1 MRGSVKAN
9 LIVFFIVAI
18 IAFGISS
25 AFASLTIHEDN
36 DSYKLMPIEN
46 DSFEPEEIYYV
57 PTVIPQNDTNTTN
70 STNTTDIIET
80 ANSTITN
87 ITNDIENTIDTW
99 TESIEDFDL
108 KYKDD

>member
-36 DSYKLMPIEN
+36 DSYKMIPIEN

-57 PTVIPQNDTNTTN
+57 PTIIPQNDTNTTN
-70 STNTTDIIET
+70 STNSSG
-80 ANSTITN
+80 STFSN
-87 ITNDIENTIDTW
+87 ITTEIEDTIENW
-99 TESIEDFDL
+99 TNSIEELDFNNGED
-108 KYKDD
+108 